1 MDNQIPKPEIIDEV
15 YKNKVPNKTIA
26 NWKDMI
32 LNDHIRIEDDN
43 AASNHALSPSL
54 YSPKEVKKRRQGLWF
69 KNIVGKD
76 EDKEPKN
83 NSSQE
88 LKNTNLSEDKQSDN
102 CFIKF
107 IHKIIKYESSETGC
121 IVSCYCY
128 FIMFLW
134 F

>member
-26 NWKDMI
+26 NLKDMI
-32 LNDHIRIEDDN
+32 LNDHLRIEDDN

-76 EDKEPKN
+76 EDKE
-83 NSSQE
+83 
-88 LKNTNLSEDKQSDN
+88 
-102 CFIKF
+102 
-107 IHKIIKYESSETGC
+107 
-121 IVSCYCY
+121 
-128 FIMFLW
+128 
-134 F
+134 